1 MSGYEAFVTEGI
13 GYGAQ
18 FAAARQGGEVT
29 TPAVSPGPTG
39 PRVPFPPTR
48 ERPMN
53 RTTKIA
59 GAIAA
64 MMLCFGGG
72 VAVSAVPNPDP
83 CDSLNGKA
91 FQKCRF
97 DRLENKGDQ
106 TAAKVD
112 QLNQKIDALT
122 AKLGA
127 LTGTGGST
135 PSPTPSP
142 SPTPPTST
150 TPTPSTSATPTPT
163 PSPTSSPTPG
173 AACTNPTY
181 TTSSPDA
188 GRSFGAYY
196 VHNNMW
202 NAGGYD
208 VSQTL
213 RACSAQ
219 SWNGTTTADNSTGD
233 GAVKTYPNVHKD
245 YHNWSTGAE
254 PRVSGF
260 STLRSTFAGR
270 GPGVGIYNVAYDIWL
285 NGVPGNREIMIWTE
299 NQGQRPAGSRIGSVV
314 VDGRSWDFWATGS
327 NGILTFVAPQDIPS
341 GALDLKAFLGYL
353 TTQGRIPATST
364 LGQICFGVEVVSTGG
379 SPARFDFTDFSVT
392 DAQ

>member
-1 MSGYEAFVTEGI
+1 MK
-13 GYGAQ
+13 
-18 FAAARQGGEVT
+18 RK
-29 TPAVSPGPTG
+29 
-39 PRVPFPPTR
+39 
-48 ERPMN
+48 
-53 RTTKIA
+53 TKIT
-59 GAIAA
+59 GAITALL
-64 MMLCFGGG
+64 LCFGGG

-91 FQKCRF
+91 FQECRF

-112 QLNQKIDALT
+112 QLNQKLDALT
-122 AKLGA
+122 AKVDA
-127 LTGTGGST
+127 LTRQGGGTPAPGPSGAPTST
-135 PSPTPSP
+135 PPSSAPPSSTPP
-142 SPTPPTST
+142 SSTPPSSTPPTST
-150 TPTPSTSATPTPT
+150 PPSS
-163 PSPTSSPTPG
+163 TPG

-202 NAGGYD
+202 NASGYN

-219 SWNGTTTADNSTGD
+219 SWNVTTTADNNSGD

-254 PRVSGF
+254 PRVSSF
-260 STLRSTFAGR
+260 STIRSTFAGA
-270 GPGVGIYNVAYDIWL
+270 GPKVGIYNVAYDLWL

-299 NQGQRPAGSRIGSVV
+299 NQNQRPAGSRIGTVT

-327 NGILTFVAPQDIPS
+327 NGILTFVAPQTLPS
-341 GALDLKAFLGYL
+341 GSLDLKAFLDYL
-353 TTQGRIPATST
+353 TNQGRVPATST

-379 SPARFDFTDFSVT
+379 SPARFDFTDFSIT